1 MLSHRGF
8 FIPSL
13 TERLDLEIGHLRA
26 FAELGD
32 EPIRL
37 AAATGPSFGAVVGI
51 LVFGHAG
58 RFAFCSAATT
68 EQFADGEAGIFGESS
83 DLVLEFGTLALF
95 SNAESFL
102 DFKVQFHQVF
112 E

>member
-1 MLSHRGF
+1 MNGMSKRQGGGEK
-8 FIPSL
+8 
-13 TERLDLEIGHLRA
+13 T
-26 FAELGD
+26 FASANSTR
-32 EPIRL
+32 P
-37 AAATGPSFGAVVGI
+37 AGPGFGAVVGI
-51 LVFGHAG
+51 LVFGHTG